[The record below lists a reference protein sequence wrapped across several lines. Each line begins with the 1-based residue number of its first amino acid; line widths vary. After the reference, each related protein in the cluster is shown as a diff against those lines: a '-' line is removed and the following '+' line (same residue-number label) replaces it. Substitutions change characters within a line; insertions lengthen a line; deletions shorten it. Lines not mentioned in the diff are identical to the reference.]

1 MRCGLTSYN
10 STQTLSDAS
19 LFITHAASPLPPKIR
34 ELTGFNEVFSQ
45 LDAHETEMG
54 RRNAALEKLEKE
66 HAAAAEKGKD
76 AIAEKKKQAIIA
88 ATEGIKNLEDVLNAF
103 RAALT
108 GFEIDRFFQARLDR
122 FTECASQYA
131 ALQLA
136 AAKKMVKGWEG
147 ALSGLGHGPRAHAT
161 VAKQATVSLNKAQL
175 HGGQM

>member
-1 MRCGLTSYN
+1 MQAQHRVCVAGV
-10 STQTLSDAS
+10 D
-19 LFITHAASPLPPKIR
+19 PWP
-34 ELTGFNEVFSQ
+34 
-45 LDAHETEMG
+45 
-54 RRNAALEKLEKE
+54 RRNQCNSETNRNR
-66 HAAAAEKGKD
+66 

-136 AAKKMVKGWEG
+136 AAAIGG
-147 ALSGLGHGPRAHAT
+147 ALREHRLALS
-161 VAKQATVSLNKAQL
+161 
-175 HGGQM
+175 

>member
-1 MRCGLTSYN
+1 MIFTHPPPVPFTNVCCYSSRIVLCGA
-10 STQTLSDAS
+10 AS
-19 LFITHAASPLPPKIR
+19 LHTTPHKHSLTRHFLSHTPPLPSPPKIR

-122 FTECASQYA
+122 FTECA
-131 ALQLA
+131 
-136 AAKKMVKGWEG
+136 
-147 ALSGLGHGPRAHAT
+147 
-161 VAKQATVSLNKAQL
+161 
-175 HGGQM
+175 